1 MRVADWIAEYLH
13 SIGVRRVH
21 GLMGGGAAGLNDG
34 FIKHGGIEYICYHHE
49 QGAGHAAIGE
59 AKYTGKLAVV
69 NPTTGCG
76 GTNCATSVLNAW
88 QDGVPV
94 LFISGNVRRDTCT
107 THINHVT
114 GLRLRHY
121 GLQEHDIAQTYRN
134 MSKFSVFA
142 NDAEDAWY
150 YLDKA
155 VHMATSGRPGP
166 VWIDIPIDVQQAEI
180 TGKPVPHHI
189 IEANIPKDEKVGY
202 IFNPTTVWQDMK
214 NAKRPIILAGMGIR
228 QSGCIEQFVQFV
240 TKYEIPFVTTYG
252 AQDYLPYDH
261 PLNMGTIGSR
271 GTRFGNFA
279 MQNAD
284 LLLILGTS
292 MNAGVIGYD
301 PKQFSPQSR
310 KIYVD
315 IDTNELSKNIV
326 PVDHKIAVPLDQ
338 FFGVMI

>member
-1 MRVADWIAEYLH
+1 
-13 SIGVRRVH
+13 
-21 GLMGGGAAGLNDG
+21 MGGGAAGLNDG

-94 LFISGNVRRDTCT
+94 LFLSGNVRKDTCT
-107 THINHVT
+107 AYLNKEKDIF
-114 GLRLRHY
+114 LRHY
-121 GLQEHDIAQTYRN
+121 GLQEHDISKTYRN
-134 MSKFSVFA
+134 MIKMSMFID
-142 NDAEDAWY
+142 DAKNIKY
-150 YLDKA
+150 YLEML
-155 VHMATSGRPGP
+155 VNIATQGRPGP
-166 VWIDIPIDVQQAEI
+166 VWMDIPIDVQQAEI
-180 TGKPVPHHI
+180 PEESEPYDPQHWMEEARNQRVPDSLPALLNVARCPV
-189 IEANIPKDEKVGY
+189 V
-202 IFNPTTVWQDMK
+202 
-214 NAKRPIILAGMGIR
+214 LAGMGIR
-228 QSGCIEQFVQFV
+228 QSGCVEQFAKFV
-240 TKYEIPFVTTYG
+240 TKYQLPFVTTYG

-279 MQNAD
+279 MQNAS

-301 PKQFSPQSR
+301 PKQFSPHSS

-315 IDTNELSKNIV
+315 LDHNELAKDIV
-326 PVDHKIAVPLDQ
+326 PVDLKIRTTLNK
-338 FFGVMI
+338 FFEAML

>member
-1 MRVADWIAEYLH
+1 MRVADWIADYLY

-59 AKYTGKLAVV
+59 AKYSGKLAVV

-94 LFISGNVRRDTCT
+94 LFLSGNVRKDTCT
-107 THINHVT
+107 AHINKEKK
-114 GLRLRHY
+114 LELRHY
-121 GLQEHDIAQTYRN
+121 GLQEHDITRTVRSMTKLSWFVDDKRYVKLILQ
-134 MSKFSVFA
+134 
-142 NDAEDAWY
+142 
-150 YLDKA
+150 KA
-155 VHMATSGRPGP
+155 VHEAISGRPGP
-166 VWIDIPIDVQQAEI
+166 VWVDIPIDIQQAEMPEDPLNWYGPA
-180 TGKPVPHHI
+180 T
-189 IEANIPKDEKVGY
+189 IPIYD
-202 IFNPTTVWQDMK
+202 FNPMTIWHDIK
-214 NAKRPIILAGMGIR
+214 NANRPIILAGMGIR
-228 QSGCIEQFVQFV
+228 QSGCVEQFVQFV
-240 TKYEIPFVTTYG
+240 TKYEIPFVTSYG

-261 PLNMGTIGSR
+261 PLNMGTVGSR

-284 LLLILGTS
+284 LLLILGSS

-301 PKQFSPQSR
+301 SKQFSPKSR

-315 IDTNELSKNIV
+315 IEPDELAKDIV
-326 PVDHKIAVPLDQ
+326 PIDHKITISLDK
-338 FFGVMI
+338 FFGAML

>member
-1 MRVADWIAEYLH
+1 MRVADWIAEYLY

-59 AKYTGKLAVV
+59 AKYSGKLAVV

-94 LFISGNVRRDTCT
+94 LFLSGNVRRDTCT
-107 THINHVT
+107 AHINKERN
-114 GLRLRHY
+114 LSLRHY
-121 GLQEHDIAQTYRN
+121 GLQEHDITATMRS
-134 MSKFSVFA
+134 MTKLSLFV
-142 NDAEDAWY
+142 DR
-150 YLDKA
+150 LDFVRIALEGA
-155 VHMATSGRPGP
+155 VHLAMSGRCGP
-166 VWIDIPIDVQQAEI
+166 VWVDIPIDIQQAKMPEI
-180 TGKPVPHHI
+180 T
-189 IEANIPKDEKVGY
+189 IPYY
-202 IFNPTTVWQDMK
+202 IPSVELEYDFNPMTIWHDMK
-214 NAKRPIILAGMGIR
+214 NAERPIILAGMGIR
-228 QSGCIEQFVQFV
+228 QSGCVDQFVQFV
-240 TKYEIPFVTTYG
+240 TKYEIPFVTSYG

-261 PLNMGTIGSR
+261 PLNMGTVGSR

-301 PKQFSPQSR
+301 SKQFSPKSR

-315 IDTNELSKNIV
+315 IEPDELAKDIV
-326 PVDHKIAVPLDQ
+326 PVDHKITISLDK
-338 FFGVMI
+338 FFGAML